1 MYLGYSV
8 KSKTLVQ
15 EIMRVMILITEIM
28 PEKMIEE
35 TMIEENSEIQEIL
48 ERIEELII
56 EEKMIGELII
66 EERMIGEM
74 IIGET
79 TIEETIIEE
88 TIIEERMIGEMIIE
102 ETIIG
107 EMMIGEMMIE
117 EMIIEE
123 TTIEETTIEE
133 TTIEETTIE
142 EMTIEEMIIEETT
155 IATAII
161 VAIQVA
167 PVLWTEELRIRSAK
181 TITMTPPMTTDIT
194 QTAIITMTSEA
205 NWSTAKIRANSALTA
220 ATAASRA
227 MRVVIRT
234 ASITP
239 APRIIVRTTKR
250 NVLASCVCA
259 LFVEQTPHSSF
270 VFLRF
275 IQIEFS
281 MYMQAWLSSIHVKNA
296 ICCDGFRM
304 FIYRSTISF
313 IVFMLSSI
321 FYLSRQPTRT
331 FVCSS
336 FSSESVSCRFFRCVR
351 IRAFAPKIDC
361 CCSGVNYVPDPS
373 RCDLHFAANQR
384 PDSLVP
390 ESRLRNLVVFAEILE
405 IRQIVVDGVHRCG
418 SVFLA
423 VPTHQERFDQ
433 LESTSPSSSYIG
445 RQQERL

>member
-88 TIIEERMIGEMIIE
+88 TIIAERMIGEMIIE

-107 EMMIGEMMIE
+107 EMMIEEMTIE

-142 EMTIEEMIIEETT
+142 ETTIEEMIIEETT

-220 ATAASRA
+220 ATAASLA

-239 APRIIVRTTKR
+239 TPRIIVRTTKR

-259 LFVEQTPHSSF
+259 LFVNKQPIRLSCSSD
-270 VFLRF
+270 
-275 IQIEFS
+275 
-281 MYMQAWLSSIHVKNA
+281 SSKLNST
-296 ICCDGFRM
+296 CTCRLGCL
-304 FIYRSTISF
+304 RST
-313 IVFMLSSI
+313 LK
-321 FYLSRQPTRT
+321 TR
-331 FVCSS
+331 
-336 FSSESVSCRFFRCVR
+336 
-351 IRAFAPKIDC
+351 
-361 CCSGVNYVPDPS
+361 
-373 RCDLHFAANQR
+373 FAAMALGCSYTD
-384 PDSLVP
+384 PP
-390 ESRLRNLVVFAEILE
+390 
-405 IRQIVVDGVHRCG
+405 
-418 SVFLA
+418 
-423 VPTHQERFDQ
+423 
-433 LESTSPSSSYIG
+433 SPSSSSCCPRSSISHASQPVPLSAA
-445 RQQERL
+445 RSAVRASLADSFAAFESEPSLPKSTAAAPA